1 MLPTFSSKTTAQ
13 EVADA
18 LVDEIRGKNVLITG
32 TSQNGIGFEAA
43 RVISQYAS
51 LVIITGY
58 DAERLQLAEDAIKQN
73 VPEARIRRLRLD
85 LSSLNAVRQAAAEVN
100 AYSEPLHVVIHNA
113 AAPIGD
119 FNLTVDNLESQ
130 LAVGHVGPFV
140 FTKLIAPK
148 LLSNTSSTSPPR
160 VVFLSSA
167 GHSAGLRVDLD
178 FLKNPRPERSSA
190 YATYAQTKSAAV
202 LMAAEL
208 SRRSHGKINAY
219 SLHPGTIFTNIFTK
233 GDGPRIGKGA
243 GMLDATGQPSPAFG
257 GWKSIPQG
265 ASTILVAAFDPRLGD
280 SPGAYL
286 NDCAI
291 STKHVGHEA
300 EAATLWTTTEE
311 IIGEKF
317 EFA

>member
-58 DAERLQLAEDAIKQN
+58 NAERLQLAEDAIKQD
-73 VPEARIRRLRLD
+73 VPEARIRRLSLD

-100 AYSEPLHVVIHNA
+100 AYAEPLHVVLHNA

-119 FNLTVDNLESQ
+119 FNLTVDILESQ

-148 LLSNTSSTSPPR
+148 LLSSTSSSTSPPR

-190 YATYAQTKSAAV
+190 YATYARTKSAAV

-257 GWKSIPQG
+257 AWKSIPQG
-265 ASTILVAAFDPRLGD
+265 ASTMLVAAFDPRLED

-286 NDCAI
+286 SDCTI
-291 STKHVGHEA
+291 SSRYVGHE
-300 EAATLWTTTEE
+300 TLDTTED

-317 EFA
+317 GFA